1 MKSNIEEDDTEFY
14 DNITKDLQQKI
25 GEGPDSYYSVKHKN
39 EKFVITQPVVRQDA
53 TMFSRMLTED
63 EELEIALR
71 QIRDMENTILQQN
84 EDTLKGENVYDL
96 YAILIHQGGAF
107 GGHYFAY
114 IKSFEDG
121 QWYNFND
128 SNVSQISQ
136 SEITNTFGGSNGT
149 NTAYMLMYTKTCELA
164 PLDVP
169 ATVREQVRLET
180 EKLIQE

>member
-1 MKSNIEEDDTEFY
+1 M
-14 DNITKDLQQKI
+14 
-25 GEGPDSYYSVKHKN
+25 G
-39 EKFVITQPVVRQDA
+39 
-53 TMFSRMLTED
+53 SRMLTED

-121 QWYNFND
+121 
-128 SNVSQISQ
+128 
-136 SEITNTFGGSNGT
+136 
-149 NTAYMLMYTKTCELA
+149 
-164 PLDVP
+164 
-169 ATVREQVRLET
+169 
-180 EKLIQE
+180 